1 MFCLTDQLF
10 LRKSVSAFHPRGA
23 TRRMGNWSEQ
33 TNCGYMRPME
43 NKMPDISFGQLMQAN
58 ELGVRLE
65 IVGGLPI
72 WESHPVLKHQRA
84 VDRIRASIR
93 AQEAVAGWVNSTYR
107 RWAIDPSTS
116 SGHGMSQDYKLN
128 LWDGR

>member
-1 MFCLTDQLF
+1 
-10 LRKSVSAFHPRGA
+10 
-23 TRRMGNWSEQ
+23 
-33 TNCGYMRPME
+33 
-43 NKMPDISFGQLMQAN
+43 MPDISFGQLMQAN

-116 SGHGMSQDYKLN
+116 SGHGVSQDYKLN